1 MRNVLILNGP
11 NLNKL
16 GTREPDIYGS
26 LSLDEIAS
34 ACVEYGEQ
42 HGLAVDFRQSN
53 SETDIVEWLQEACDS
68 KTAVIINPAAFT
80 HYSVAIR
87 DAAAMSEAP
96 VIEVHLSNPLSREE
110 FRHTSLIAGIAV
122 GSITGFGVNS
132 YLLALEALTHL

>member
-16 GTREPDIYGS
+16 GTREPEVYGS
-26 LSLDEIAS
+26 LSLDEVAS
-34 ACVEYGEQ
+34 ACVEFGEQ
-42 HGLAVDFRQSN
+42 HGLKVDFRQSN
-53 SETDIVEWLQEACDS
+53 SETDIVEWLQEACES
-68 KTAVIINPAAFT
+68 KTPVVINPAAFT

-87 DAAAMSEAP
+87 DAAAMLEAP
-96 VIEVHLSNPLSREE
+96 LIEVHLSNPLSREE

-132 YLLALEALTHL
+132 YLLALQALTNL

>member
-16 GTREPDIYGS
+16 GTREPEVYGS
-26 LSLDEIAS
+26 LSLEEIAT
-34 ACVEYGEQ
+34 ACVEYGAEQ
-42 HGLAVDFRQSN
+42 GIAVDFRQSN
-53 SETDIVEWLQEACDS
+53 SETELVEWLQEACES
-68 KTAVIINPAAFT
+68 KTPVIINPAAFT

-87 DAAAMSEAP
+87 DAAAMLEAP
-96 VIEVHLSNPLSREE
+96 LIEVHLSNPLSREE

-132 YLLALEALTHL
+132 YLLALQALSNL